1 MGEEQGTYLPLS
13 LPRRWIG
20 DLLHAARN
28 VPLVPFERRM
38 DLSRLAALRQTQS
51 DPPGW
56 CALFTKAFGIV
67 ANRRPEFR
75 RCYLPFPWP
84 RLYQHPNAVASVA
97 VEREFEGEPAV
108 FFGIIRDPAEQ
119 TLADMSAFHHR
130 FKHGPVEEQS
140 SLRRLVRT
148 ARYPRPIRRILWWSM
163 LNFTGHVR
171 ARNAGTFAIS
181 VTAGLGASGLLLPS
195 PLAFTLN
202 YAPFDEAGRIDVRLH
217 FDHRVIDG
225 GPVAR
230 GMNHLEEVLNND
242 LFAELQLGDSQRIR
256 TVQRR

>member
-1 MGEEQGTYLPLS
+1 
-13 LPRRWIG
+13 
-20 DLLHAARN
+20 

-38 DLSRLAALRQTQS
+38 DLSRLAAARAEQPN
-51 DPPGW
+51 PPGW
-56 CALFTKAFGIV
+56 CALFTKAFGMV
-67 ANRRPEFR
+67 ANQRPEFR
-75 RCYLPFPWP
+75 RCFLPFPWP
-84 RLYQHPNAVASVA
+84 RLYQHPHAVASVA
-97 VEREFEGEPAV
+97 VERDFHDEPAV

-119 TLADMSAFHHR
+119 PLADMAAFLHR

-140 SLRRLVRT
+140 YLRRLVRT
-148 ARYPRPIRRILWWSM
+148 ARYPRPIRRLLWWSM
-163 LNFTGHVR
+163 LNLSGHAR

-202 YAPFDEAGRIDVRLH
+202 YAPFGEAGRIDVRLH

-230 GMNHLEEVLNND
+230 GMNHLEEVLNEE
-242 LFAELQLGDSQRIR
+242 LVAELHSPERLLIWSSRAR
-256 TVQRR
+256 

>member
-1 MGEEQGTYLPLS
+1 
-13 LPRRWIG
+13 
-20 DLLHAARN
+20 LLHAARG

-38 DLSRLAALRQTQS
+38 DLSRLMAARAEQS
-51 DPPGW
+51 NPPGW
-56 CALFTKAFGIV
+56 CALFTKALGIV
-67 ANRRPEFR
+67 ADQRPEFR
-75 RCYLPFPWP
+75 RCFLPLPWP
-84 RLYQHPNAVASVA
+84 RLYQHPHAVASVA
-97 VEREFEGEPAV
+97 VERDFQGEPAV
-108 FFGIIRDPAEQ
+108 FFGLIRDPAEQ
-119 TLADMSAFHHR
+119 SLPDMSAFLHR
-130 FKHGPVEEQS
+130 FKHGPIEEQS

-148 ARYPRPIRRILWWSM
+148 ARYPRPIRRLLWWSM
-163 LNFTGHVR
+163 LNFSGQAR

-230 GMNHLEEVLNND
+230 GMNHLEEVLNEE
-242 LFAELQLGDSQRIR
+242 LLAELQLRERQFNGSN
-256 TVQRR
+256 